1 MRFFI
6 FLLLSSTFSLFS
18 QTNQWDSES
27 VQQFIKTSPNKAE
40 AYQQVSAH
48 YLEAQQSKLA
58 LDYMIQAYQ
67 WNKLQGNPEQLTQNE
82 FKLAQ
87 LYHQNNDPA
96 EALAYALKV
105 LSVFEKNEQDSLHF
119 EANYL
124 ISKLYLEQKRLA
136 FAKQYT
142 QEVFEYGV
150 SENKPYFLGRSYFL
164 KALYEYQNGNH
175 DQAKNFMRN
184 AQKFFKQLNDK
195 AFMSDTYFEFGQMY
209 LNEKEYTAAK
219 SHFELAFKNSSISK
233 SKSRK
238 VHILMAMAAIAE
250 HRKDKQTS
258 VKFYQQ
264 ALDLA
269 QEHALI
275 DDEVEIYK
283 SLIKISLDKNET
295 EKANQYLVHYN
306 QLTDSIASENRSHQM
321 LSLNNER
328 ALKTKDQAIEH
339 YQTEL
344 EASENTLYAISLISI
359 LLLFIFVLLL
369 FNIKRR
375 KKIAKQQQDLLKAKQ
390 ELAQAELSQVKS
402 EVDMKNE
409 HLNSIAGILIDK
421 NAQIKTLF
429 AQIEELKLRSDHS
442 SYSDE
447 KVKMVDELLEF
458 KILTE
463 DDWHEFRKLYNQ
475 VYEGLQAKL
484 KIEHPELT
492 KSEVKLFMISKLN
505 LNLSEASDLLA
516 ISPESVRKARYRLK
530 KKLNLGETDL
540 QDYITRF

>member
-1 MRFFI
+1 
-6 FLLLSSTFSLFS
+6 
-18 QTNQWDSES
+18 
-27 VQQFIKTSPNKAE
+27 
-40 AYQQVSAH
+40 
-48 YLEAQQSKLA
+48 
-58 LDYMIQAYQ
+58 
-67 WNKLQGNPEQLTQNE
+67 
-82 FKLAQ
+82 
-87 LYHQNNDPA
+87 
-96 EALAYALKV
+96 
-105 LSVFEKNEQDSLHF
+105 
-119 EANYL
+119 
-124 ISKLYLEQKRLA
+124 
-136 FAKQYT
+136 
-142 QEVFEYGV
+142 
-150 SENKPYFLGRSYFL
+150 
-164 KALYEYQNGNH
+164 
-175 DQAKNFMRN
+175 
-184 AQKFFKQLNDK
+184 
-195 AFMSDTYFEFGQMY
+195 
-209 LNEKEYTAAK
+209 
-219 SHFELAFKNSSISK
+219 
-233 SKSRK
+233 
-238 VHILMAMAAIAE
+238 
-250 HRKDKQTS
+250 
-258 VKFYQQ
+258 
-264 ALDLA
+264 
-269 QEHALI
+269 
-275 DDEVEIYK
+275 
-283 SLIKISLDKNET
+283 
-295 EKANQYLVHYN
+295 
-306 QLTDSIASENRSHQM
+306 M